1 VRLALGTVQ
10 FGTSYGV
17 ANASGQVSVEEARR
31 ILAQARA
38 NGIDMLDTA
47 IAYGDSEA
55 RLGAIGVANWRV
67 VSKLPTLPADV
78 ANVAEWVRAGVRGS
92 LSRLGV
98 SKLYAL
104 LLHRPAQLLSPEG
117 DALYRALESVRSE
130 GLVSR
135 IGISI
140 YEPAELDGL
149 VGRFPV
155 DVVQAPFNVLDRRL
169 VESGWLARLKARGA
183 ELHVRSVFLQG
194 LLLMPAGERPRK
206 FRRWQSLWDGWDAW
220 LAQTGLS
227 PLEACVR
234 YVLSF
239 AEIDAAVVGVD
250 SSTQLAQ
257 IVASGRGELP
267 VVPASLRC
275 SDADLLNPARW
286 NALA

>member
-1 VRLALGTVQ
+1 MRLALGTVQ

-17 ANASGQVSVEEARR
+17 ANASGQVSLEEARR
-31 ILAQARA
+31 ILAHARA

-55 RLGAIGVANWRV
+55 RLGVIGVANWRV
-67 VSKLPTLPADV
+67 VSKLPALPPEI

-92 LSRLGV
+92 LSRLGK
-98 SKLYAL
+98 SSLYAL
-104 LLHRPAQLLSPEG
+104 LLHRPEQLLSSQG
-117 DALYRALESVRSE
+117 DALYRALQAVKSE
-130 GLVSR
+130 GLVGR

-149 VGRFPV
+149 VDRFPV
-155 DVVQAPFNVLDRRL
+155 DVVQAPFNVVDRRL
-169 VESGWLARLKARGA
+169 IESGWLARLKARGA

-194 LLLMPAGERPRK
+194 LLLMPAAERPQK
-206 FRRWQSLWDGWDAW
+206 FQRWRSLWDGWDGW

-239 AEIDAAVVGVD
+239 AEVDAAVVGVD
-250 SSTQLAQ
+250 SATQLAQ
-257 IVASGRGELP
+257 IVDAGRGDLP
-267 VVPASLRC
+267 LVPAGLGC